1 MENYQ
6 AWKRTDYRFVAKP
19 TKERM
24 PLFVRLI
31 ETREKAMWAFL
42 IILGILTFVY
52 CGFMVATTP
61 IVEDETDEV
70 EQIPEFYVPE
80 EESMHGID
88 PIETLPPMPEKT
100 IEKAEADEVR
110 VIPEETAEPV
120 RATVTRTAPVANYY
134 AIPLSNDVQDYMF
147 QECSRYGIPSG
158 LVVAI
163 MESESRFTENIISR
177 TNDYGLM
184 QINAVAHEWLH
195 NQLGVTNLL
204 DAKQNILSGIY
215 ILRYHLDYCNGD
227 LRKALMCYA
236 CGAGRAEYYF
246 NQGIYETEYTRD
258 LINRMEKW
266 EATLG

>member
-1 MENYQ
+1 MESYH
-6 AWKRTDYRFVAKP
+6 RIDYRFVAKP
-19 TKERM
+19 KVERK

-52 CGFMVATTP
+52 CGVMIMTTP
-61 IVEDETDEV
+61 VEEEEEV

-80 EESMHGID
+80 EESMDSVEHV
-88 PIETLPPMPEKT
+88 ETLPPMAEKT
-100 IEKAEADEVR
+100 IETSAVMEEMR
-110 VIPEETAEPV
+110 FIPEDAIAPV
-120 RATVTRTAPVANYY
+120 RAVAKAAPVSNYY

-163 MESESRFTENIISR
+163 METESRFTENIISK

-184 QINAVAHEWLH
+184 QINACCHEWLH
-195 NQLGVTNLL
+195 NNLGVTNLL
-204 DAKQNILSGIY
+204 DAKENILSGIF

>member
-1 MENYQ
+1 MRRDERKITTMENYH
-6 AWKRTDYRFVAKP
+6 RIDYRFVAKP

-52 CGFMVATTP
+52 CGFMIATTP

-70 EQIPEFYVPE
+70 ETIPEFYVPE
-80 EESMHGID
+80 EESMQGVE
-88 PIETLPPMPEKT
+88 PVETMPPMPEKVV
-100 IEKAEADEVR
+100 EKVEADEVR
-110 VIPEETAEPV
+110 VIPEETEAPILTV
-120 RATVTRTAPVANYY
+120 ATRSAPVSNYY
-134 AIPLSNDVQDYMF
+134 AIPLSNDVQDFMF

-163 MESESRFTENIISR
+163 METESRFTENIISR

-204 DAKQNILSGIY
+204 DAKENILSGIY
-215 ILRYHLDYCNGD
+215 ILRYHLDYGGGD
-227 LRKALMCYA
+227 LR
-236 CGAGRAEYYF
+236 
-246 NQGIYETEYTRD
+246 
-258 LINRMEKW
+258 
-266 EATLG
+266 

>member
-1 MENYQ
+1 MESYH
-6 AWKRTDYRFVAKP
+6 RIDYRFVAKP
-19 TKERM
+19 KVERK

-52 CGFMVATTP
+52 CGVMIMTTP

-70 EQIPEFYVPE
+70 EQIAEFYVPE
-80 EESMHGID
+80 EESMYSVE
-88 PIETLPPMPEKT
+88 PVETLPPMPEKS
-100 IEKAEADEVR
+100 IETSAVMEEMR
-110 VIPEETAEPV
+110 FISEETIAPV
-120 RATVTRTAPVANYY
+120 RAVAKAAPVSNYY
-134 AIPLSNDVQDYMF
+134 AIPLSNEVQDFMF

-163 MESESRFTENIISR
+163 METESRFTENIISK

-184 QINAVAHEWLH
+184 QINACCHEWLH
-195 NQLGVTNLL
+195 NNLGVTNLL
-204 DAKQNILSGIY
+204 DAKENILSGIF

-246 NQGIYETEYTRD
+246 NQGIYETEYTKD